1 MSESNQSQKQKE
13 ILESMERLETSL
25 KAQEARLAELGL
37 DIEKI
42 QARNKRVE
50 GDKAWETSPF
60 RKIAIALI
68 TYFAAA
74 LLFKSIGSEK
84 PFLDALIPSGAYIL
98 SVQTL
103 PFLKSWWLKNRF

>member
-1 MSESNQSQKQKE
+1 MSESNQSKKQKE
-13 ILESMERLETSL
+13 LLESMERLETSL
-25 KAQEARLAELGL
+25 KAQDARLAELGL

-42 QARNKRVE
+42 QARNRRVE
-50 GDKAWETSPF
+50 GDKAWETSHF
-60 RKIAIALI
+60 RKIVIALI

-84 PFLDALIPSGAYIL
+84 PILDALIPSGAYIL

-103 PFLKSWWLKNRF
+103 PLLKRWWLKNRF